1 MHVYSLQCFCN
12 DRGPHLAH
20 GRISLDHVHV
30 ELCHQNNDPDRKT
43 IVVVTDKI
51 WAIMKGDFSSITK
64 LYKLQDASD
73 LDDDRLHWFKSK
85 IEFVQWLDC
94 HDPGASVGEH
104 SVQITVPPPFKRP
117 IMPCAVLNAD
127 LGKGRLIVHSWL
139 S

>member
-1 MHVYSLQCFCN
+1 
-12 DRGPHLAH
+12 
-20 GRISLDHVHV
+20 
-30 ELCHQNNDPDRKT
+30 
-43 IVVVTDKI
+43 
-51 WAIMKGDFSSITK
+51 MKGDFSSITK